1 MYRFSIDLSMLPKE
15 KMKKASNGHV
25 YINLVAGEKRE
36 KDQYG
41 QDVYVAVDQSKEE
54 REANEKRIYVGG
66 GWAVKPTAS
75 ISPDQVNSL
84 PPADLM
90 NDDLPFEVG

>member
-1 MYRFSIDLSMLPKE
+1 MYRFSICLTDLPKD
-15 KMKKASNGHV
+15 KMKKAANGKI

-36 KDQYG
+36 PDQYG

-54 REANEKRIYVGG
+54 REAKAARTYVGG
-66 GWAVKPTAS
+66 GWTVKPVAG
-75 ISPDQVNSL
+75 ISPDQVNDL

-90 NDDLPFEVG
+90 NDDLPY

>member
-1 MYRFSIDLSMLPKE
+1 MYRFSICLSDLPKE
-15 KMKKASNGHV
+15 KMKKADNGKI

-66 GWAVKPTAS
+66 GWAVKPVAAV
-75 ISPDQVNSL
+75 SPDSVSDMA
-84 PPADLM
+84 PVDPAK
-90 NDDLPFEVG
+90 DDLPF